1 MSKINRSKQDQELCL
16 EFQILPT
23 FVQRLISYIHYKT
36 GARAELILIV
46 LLGVMAFSCQDKFDV
61 QIKNGRT
68 FTSLY
73 LLLLARSGSRKSTV
87 FKALMETIHQME
99 KELKN
104 IFLEK
109 EKFYELKKI
118 SWDTELKELKKQFSK
133 AVRQKVD
140 VAETR
145 EALEECQ
152 KSGPVAPVRKY
163 LTKNDSTSEGL
174 KKTLA
179 LGSPSLML
187 GSDEAGGVFDS
198 SLFRDISVL
207 NSLWG
212 EGRIS
217 DSRASRD
224 SYDVDDVRLT
234 ILLLLQPAIF
244 NDFLGK
250 QGKKLKN
257 SGFLARSLLID
268 LEQIPELCDIPDIC
282 SWSDEP
288 GLDGFFSIL
297 VKHLQDGIQRR
308 ENNEERI
315 CITLSEEA
323 KALWE
328 TQNKRIREL
337 MQPGGDL
344 HHYDDF
350 GSRIMEQATRIAAV
364 MQIFIT
370 PDSPIITRDTFLSAA
385 KISEWCITHLILK
398 VDSTRRPSEKEKLL
412 FWLEEHVIS
421 NKSYDFR
428 RHTIRRDGPNS
439 LRSIERL
446 MSVLKELEKDGKVQL
461 FKEDGV
467 DYVKYIGSEV
477 HPFDIAKASKIPL
490 ISSGSIVFNKLL
502 KNE

>member
-1 MSKINRSKQDQELCL
+1 MSKINRSKQYQERCL

>member
-234 ILLLLQPAIF
+234 ILLLLQPTLF
-244 NDFLGK
+244 NDFINK
-250 QGKKLKN
+250 QGKKLRN
-257 SGFLARSLLID
+257 SGFLARLLLID
-268 LEQIPELCDIPDIC
+268 LEQIPELCDIPDAC

-288 GLDGFFSIL
+288 GLDGFLSIL
-297 VKHLQDGIQRR
+297 VKHLQDGIERR
-308 ENNEERI
+308 EKNEERI

>member
-1 MSKINRSKQDQELCL
+1 
-16 EFQILPT
+16 
-23 FVQRLISYIHYKT
+23 
-36 GARAELILIV
+36 
-46 LLGVMAFSCQDKFDV
+46 
-61 QIKNGRT
+61 
-68 FTSLY
+68 
-73 LLLLARSGSRKSTV
+73 
-87 FKALMETIHQME
+87 
-99 KELKN
+99 
-104 IFLEK
+104 
-109 EKFYELKKI
+109 
-118 SWDTELKELKKQFSK
+118 
-133 AVRQKVD
+133 
-140 VAETR
+140 
-145 EALEECQ
+145 
-152 KSGPVAPVRKY
+152 
-163 LTKNDSTSEGL
+163 
-174 KKTLA
+174 
-179 LGSPSLML
+179 ML

-244 NDFLGK
+244 NDFLSK
-250 QGKKLKN
+250 QGKKLRN
-257 SGFLARSLLID
+257 SGFLARLLLID
-268 LEQIPELCDIPDIC
+268 LEQVPEPCDIPDVC

-337 MQPGGDL
+337 MQSGGEL

-364 MQIFIT
+364 MQMFIT

-398 VDSTRRPSEKEKLL
+398 VDSTRKPSEKEKLL

-428 RHTIRRDGPNS
+428 RHTIRRDGPYS
-439 LRSIERL
+439 LRNIERL
-446 MSVLKELEKDGKVQL
+446 IPVLKELEKDGIVQL
-461 FKEDGV
+461 FKMDGV
-467 DYVKYIGSEV
+467 DYVKYIGSDV
-477 HPFDIAKASKIPL
+477 HPFDMAKASNIPL
-490 ISSGSIVFNKLL
+490 ISSGSVAFNKLP

>member
-1 MSKINRSKQDQELCL
+1 DQELCL

-477 HPFDIAKASKIPL
+477 HPFDIAKAS
-490 ISSGSIVFNKLL
+490 
-502 KNE
+502 

>member
-1 MSKINRSKQDQELCL
+1 MRHDECMSKINRSKQDQELCL

-109 EKFYELKKI
+109 EKLYELKKL

-133 AVRQKVD
+133 AVRQKVN

-234 ILLLLQPAIF
+234 ILLLLQPTLF
-244 NDFLGK
+244 NDFINK
-250 QGKKLKN
+250 QGKKLRN
-257 SGFLARSLLID
+257 SGFLARLLLID
-268 LEQIPELCDIPDIC
+268 LEQIPELCDIPDAC

-288 GLDGFFSIL
+288 GLDGFLSIL
-297 VKHLQDGIQRR
+297 VKHLQDGIERR
-308 ENNEERI
+308 EKNEERI

-323 KALWE
+323 KALWD
-328 TQNKRIREL
+328 THNKRIREL
-337 MQPGGDL
+337 MQPGEEL
-344 HHYDDF
+344 HHYDDV
-350 GSRIMEQATRIAAV
+350 GSRIMEQVTRIAAV
-364 MQIFIT
+364 IQMFIT
-370 PDSPIITRDTFLSAA
+370 PESSIITKDTFLSAV
-385 KISEWCITHLILK
+385 KISECVLLI
-398 VDSTRRPSEKEKLL
+398 
-412 FWLEEHVIS
+412 
-421 NKSYDFR
+421 
-428 RHTIRRDGPNS
+428 
-439 LRSIERL
+439 
-446 MSVLKELEKDGKVQL
+446 
-461 FKEDGV
+461 
-467 DYVKYIGSEV
+467 
-477 HPFDIAKASKIPL
+477 
-490 ISSGSIVFNKLL
+490 
-502 KNE
+502 